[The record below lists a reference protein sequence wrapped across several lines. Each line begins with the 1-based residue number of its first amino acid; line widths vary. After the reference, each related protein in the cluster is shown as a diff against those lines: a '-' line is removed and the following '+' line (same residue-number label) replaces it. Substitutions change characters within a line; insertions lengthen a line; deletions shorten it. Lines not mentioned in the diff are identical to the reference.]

1 MPSAAS
7 PSAAFGL
14 YDPAREHSA
23 CGVGFITRLDGTPG
37 HDVVRRGDEA
47 LRAIPHRG
55 GTSAE
60 GVGDGAGVSVDL
72 SVEFFGALTGERLR
86 PGHFGVANCFV
97 PTDGVRRH
105 ASVDLVG
112 RTLAA
117 QGFDVLLVRDVP
129 VDHGVARPAAEQYQL
144 PIVQWVFRAP
154 DAWERHAVDS
164 AAHRALLAVEAVAY
178 ADDAYAGL
186 YPLSLSARTQ
196 VLKGRLNSGEIVG
209 YFRDL
214 CDPRHSVR
222 SLYFHTRF
230 STNTEPH
237 PTMAQPFRLMAHN
250 GELNTDR
257 KNRLSD
263 EALARARTRR
273 IVRPPGQSDS
283 SRLDQTLQSRVSD
296 DGLDIVEA
304 VVSLMPPAW
313 ENDRTLPVAVRDMLE
328 YFSLYEEK
336 NDGPAAVIFSD
347 GDVIGARLDRLGL
360 RPLRTVETAEYL
372 MVSSEA
378 GQVAFPD
385 EEVVHRG
392 RIEAGGMLVVDHR
405 TGRRMRTREVLGALA
420 ARRPYSELLD
430 AARVNLDDIP
440 APDYY
445 RGTTTLG
452 YEGDLTQAG
461 RYVAYGLNQESFR
474 FMLDPMLA
482 DGSERISAMGYGNA
496 INALSDTEGG
506 MAKYFSQRFAQVTNP
521 PLDSIREADGMS
533 MRVALGPKPDGTGDI
548 ADAGAAGER
557 QLVVNSPVLGHLD
570 MVRLRDQRIVPLER
584 FAMLYEPVAGD
595 TTANADALRDALT
608 RLCDDVERFAAER
621 GGIALLSDRAISS
634 TRAPLPVVL
643 AVAAVNQRLIE
654 AGLRLRASLVVESGQ
669 LPSSHHVA
677 TALGFGASAVYSLSA
692 RLRAEERH
700 PSAPAPAGEITGTD
714 RALARFRKAAE
725 KALAKTMGRVGLCT
739 AESYIGGAF
748 FEPNYLDTRDDVFAR
763 AFPHMDAPV
772 GGVGFARIAQA
783 ATDWHERARTVDG
796 NQQIPLLG
804 LFKERSDGAGHSFG
818 VTAVRG
824 FGDMVE
830 ERPEFGRPGDSDALR
845 LLTLGQLDD
854 AFGITEAAYRNTG
867 YDALSDAEIDAF
879 RITPGYRA
887 FLRTTHE
894 ERSRRPSALRDVL
907 ALPADVTGLRT
918 PQDFAREL
926 GRFSTT
932 GNASVMVRGM
942 VVRVQ
947 DRTEAPGGPA
957 DPPVA
962 GRATGADGG
971 TGSESGSG
979 DGRGSMVVRL
989 CLAPGSH
996 AGGPDDPARRHAAL
1010 AEGLALVRPGE
1021 VETLEAAAD
1030 GVRVRVTGAAAALLT
1045 LLRGAPDSV
1054 SLDDVRPAHEITRVL
1069 ASGAMSHGALVATA
1083 HEAVAHGTNMVGA
1096 LSNSGEGGEHHSRY
1110 GTIRGSRIK
1119 QFASGRFGIWAGYLA
1134 DPMLR
1139 ELEIKIGQGAK
1150 PGEGGQLPAPKVTV
1164 DIAAARGGT
1173 PGIELIS
1180 PPPHH
1185 DTYSI
1190 EDLAQLIHDCK
1201 AARVRVVVKLV
1212 SSEGIGTIAVGVAKA
1227 GADVINVAGNTGGT
1241 GAAAV
1246 TSLKYAGRSAEIGV
1260 AEVHQALVA
1269 NGLRQKVVLRC
1280 SGAHQTGSDVVTS
1293 ALLGGDSFEFGTTAL
1308 MMLGCVMAKN
1318 CNVKCPAGLTTNAEA
1333 FEGDPR
1339 ALAQYLL
1346 NIAHDVRQI
1355 LARLGLRSLREA
1367 RGRTDLLQLLDH
1379 PASVGRLDVRRLL
1392 ARVPEKAVADPE
1404 YLEKD
1409 FTTDDAL
1416 IERVRAALLDRREPS
1431 LLVEGV
1437 HLRNSDKSVG
1447 GQLSVDIERLLNH
1460 ENHANHEFEGAVP
1473 AVTVDDRGRRRLV
1486 DGAVRIRTTG
1496 SAGQSYGVFC
1506 NDGIALE
1513 HTGTAND
1520 GVGKSQSG
1528 GRIVVRAPGG
1538 GSTERGGNV
1547 LVGNFALFGA
1557 TGGRTFVQ
1565 GEAGDRFA
1573 VRNSGATAVVE
1584 GVGDFGCEYMTGGTV
1599 LNLGGFGKGLG
1610 NGMSG
1615 GFLYQYDPS
1624 GEVRDRVS
1632 ADSLLVF
1639 PVTDTGH
1646 GAFHEEA
1653 VRLLLEWHAEATGSP
1668 LAARLLADWESER
1681 RHVYCGMPRALLL
1694 YQDAGEILAAAS
1706 RGQLLDELATSIA
1719 TDKLRAFKVDYR
1731 DRRTVLGGRAPAF
1744 GDQGSDDMFSLL
1756 SSYTV
1761 LGVAQDLALRRVPGA
1776 SGPDDPRIA
1785 EAVRNLVLTEDFFV
1799 KQRVVKYL
1807 RGTLERFAD
1816 DELATLIAVKRL
1828 DDYKRALRQRNNL
1841 SVDAPGTYG
1850 WIMHQNARN
1859 AGRVRAARFDE
1870 LLATAAL
1877 DDLASRHVPQA
1888 PTETTETV
1896 TA

>member
-1 MPSAAS
+1 MNHST
-7 PSAAFGL
+7 FGL
-14 YDPAREHSA
+14 YDPARDHSD
-23 CGVGFITRLDGTPG
+23 CGVGFLTRLDGVPS
-37 HDVVRRGDEA
+37 HDVIVKGDEA

-55 GTSAE
+55 GKSAE

-72 SVEFFGALTGERLR
+72 SVEFFSALTGKALR
-86 PGHFGVANCFV
+86 AGHFGVANCFV
-97 PTDGVRRH
+97 PTDADRPEAALH
-105 ASVDLVG
+105 LVG
-112 RTLAA
+112 RSIAD

-129 VDHGVARPAAEQYQL
+129 VDHSVARPAAEPHQL

-154 DAWERHAVDS
+154 DDWTRADVDA
-164 AAHRALLAVEAVAY
+164 AAHRALLAIEAVAY
-178 ADDAYAGL
+178 ADDTYAGL

-214 CDPRHSVR
+214 LDPRHSVR

-263 EALARARTRR
+263 EALARARTRS

-283 SRLDQTLQSRVSD
+283 SRLDQTLQSRVFD
-296 DGLDIVEA
+296 DGLDLVEA

-313 ENDRTLPVAVRDMLE
+313 ENDRNLPAAVRDMLE

-372 MVSSEA
+372 MVASEA

-385 EEVVHRG
+385 SEVVHRG

-405 TGRRMRTREVLGALA
+405 TGRRMRTREVLDALA
-420 ARRPYSELLD
+420 TRRPYSQLLD
-430 AARVNLDDIP
+430 AARVNLDDLP

-452 YEGDLTQAG
+452 YDGDLALAG
-461 RYVAYGLNQESFR
+461 RYVAYSLNQESFR
-474 FMLDPMLA
+474 FLLDPMLA
-482 DGSERISAMGYGNA
+482 NGSERISAMGYGNA

-533 MRVALGPKPDGTGDI
+533 MRVALGPKPDGTGS
-548 ADAGAAGER
+548 ADSVGGR
-557 QLVVNSPVLGHLD
+557 QLVVSSPVLGHLD

-584 FAMLYEPVAGD
+584 FDMLYDPVVGD
-595 TTANADALRDALT
+595 ETANADALRTALT
-608 RLCDDVERFAAER
+608 QLCDDVEQFATR
-621 GGIALLSDRAISS
+621 QGGIAVLTDRAISS

-654 AGLRLRASLVVESGQ
+654 TGLRLRVSIVAESGQ

-692 RLRAEERH
+692 RLRAEEKH
-700 PSAPAPAGEITGTD
+700 PSAPAPAGEVTGTD

-772 GGVGFARIAQA
+772 GGVGFTRIAQA
-783 ATDWHERARTVDG
+783 ATEWHERARADETE
-796 NQQIPLLG
+796 QQVPLLG

-818 VTAVRG
+818 VSAVRG
-824 FGDMVE
+824 FGDMAE
-830 ERPEFGRPGDSDALR
+830 ERPEFGRESDPEGLR

-854 AFGITEAAYRNTG
+854 AFGITDAAYRNTG

-887 FLRTTHE
+887 FLRTTYE

-918 PQDFAREL
+918 AEEFAREL

-932 GNASVMVRGM
+932 GNASITVRG
-942 VVRVQ
+942 V
-947 DRTEAPGGPA
+947 TAEA
-957 DPPVA
+957 VA
-962 GRATGADGG
+962 NSTF
-971 TGSESGSG
+971 
-979 DGRGSMVVRL
+979 RL
-989 CLAPGSH
+989 RLTTP
-996 AGGPDDPARRHAAL
+996 GPDGAGRHAAL
-1010 AEGLALVRPGE
+1010 AEGLAHLGE
-1021 VETLEAAAD
+1021 VETVAVSTEGIEVTATGTAA
-1030 GVRVRVTGAAAALLT
+1030 RLLT
-1045 LLRGAPDSV
+1045 LLRGAPPSRQ
-1054 SLDDVRPAHEITRVL
+1054 LPDVQPAHEITRAL

-1096 LSNSGEGGEHHSRY
+1096 MSNSGEGGEHRSRY

-1134 DPMLR
+1134 DPMLQ

-1201 AARVRVVVKLV
+1201 AARVRVIVKLV

-1318 CNVKCPAGLTTNAEA
+1318 CNVKCPAGLTTNSEA

-1379 PASVGRLDVRRLL
+1379 PASVGRLDVRHLL
-1392 ARVPEKAVADPE
+1392 ARVPEKVIAEPE

-1416 IERVRAALLDRREPS
+1416 IERVRTALVDRREPA
-1431 LLVEGV
+1431 LLVENI

-1447 GQLSVDIERLLNH
+1447 GQLSIDVERLLNH
-1460 ENHANHEFEGAVP
+1460 QQAPDSP
-1473 AVTVDDRGRRRLV
+1473 AFTTDDRGRRRLV
-1486 DGAVRIRTTG
+1486 DDAVRIRTTG

-1506 NDGIALE
+1506 NDGITLE

-1584 GVGDFGCEYMTGGTV
+1584 GLGDFGCEYMTGGTV

-1624 GEVRDRVS
+1624 GELADRVS

-1639 PVTDTGH
+1639 PVTDTAH

-1653 VRLLLEWHAEATGSP
+1653 VRLLLAWHVEATNSP
-1668 LAARLLADWESER
+1668 LAARLLEDWEAQR
-1681 RHVYCGMPRALLL
+1681 QYVYCGMPRSLLL
-1694 YQDAGEILAAAS
+1694 YQDAGEILAAAT
-1706 RGQLLDELATSIA
+1706 RNELLDELATSIA

-1731 DRRTVLGGRAPAF
+1731 DHRTVLGGRAPAF

-1761 LGVAQDLALRRVPGA
+1761 LGVAQDLALQRVPGA
-1776 SGPDDPRIA
+1776 SGPDDPRVT

-1807 RGTLERFAD
+1807 RGTLERFD
-1816 DELATLIAVKRL
+1816 DGELATLIASKRL

-1850 WIMHQNARN
+1850 WIIHQHTKNAD
-1859 AGRVRAARFDE
+1859 RVRAARFDE

-1877 DDLASRHVPQA
+1877 DDLAARHTRIPQA
-1888 PTETTETV
+1888 PTETV

>member
-1 MPSAAS
+1 MNPS
-7 PSAAFGL
+7 PFGL
-14 YDPAREHSA
+14 YDPARESSD
-23 CGVGFITRLDGTPG
+23 CGVGFITRLDGTPS
-37 HDVVRRGDEA
+37 HDVIRKGDEA
-47 LRAIPHRG
+47 LCSIPHRG
-55 GTSAE
+55 GKSAE
-60 GVGDGAGVSVDL
+60 GVGDGAGISVDL
-72 SVEFFGALTGERLR
+72 SVEFFSALTGVELVS
-86 PGHFGVANCFV
+86 GHFGVANCFV
-97 PTDGVRRH
+97 PSETRERDRAVQT
-105 ASVDLVG
+105 V
-112 RTLAA
+112 TEQLAA
-117 QGFDVLLVRDVP
+117 QGFELLLVRDVP
-129 VDHGVARPAAEQYQL
+129 VDHTVARPEAEQYQL

-154 DAWERHAVDS
+154 SDWTRTEVDA
-164 AAHRALLAVEAVAY
+164 AANRALLAIESIAYGEAAERHLPH
-178 ADDAYAGL
+178 AAL
-186 YPLSLSARTQ
+186 SPLSLSARTQ
-196 VLKGRLNSGEIVG
+196 VLKGRLNSSEVIG
-209 YFRDL
+209 YFTDL
-214 CDPRHSVR
+214 ADPRHSVR
-222 SLYFHTRF
+222 TLYFHTRF

-263 EALARARTRR
+263 EALAQARTRS

-283 SRLDQTLQSRVSD
+283 SRLDQILQSRVFD
-296 DGLDIVEA
+296 DGLEIVEA

-313 ENDRTLPVAVRDMLE
+313 ENDRTLTDDVRAMLE

-347 GDVIGARLDRLGL
+347 GDVVGARLDRLGL
-360 RPLRTVETAEYL
+360 RPLRTVQTDEYL
-372 MVSSEA
+372 IVASEA
-378 GQVAFPD
+378 GQVTFADD
-385 EEVVHRG
+385 EVTHRG

-405 TGRRMRTREVLGALA
+405 TGTLMRTDEVLAMLA
-420 ARRPYSELLD
+420 ARRDYGTLLE
-430 AARVNLDDIP
+430 AARVDLDDLP
-440 APDYY
+440 APDYD
-445 RGTTTLG
+445 RTTNTLG
-452 YEGDLTQAG
+452 YDGDLTLQG
-461 RYVAYGLNQESFR
+461 RYVAWSLNQESFR
-474 FMLDPMLA
+474 FMLDPMLQN
-482 DGSERISAMGYGNA
+482 GSERISAMGYGNA

-533 MRVALGPKPDGTGDI
+533 MRVALGSKPDGTGT
-548 ADAGAAGER
+548 GTPSR
-557 QLVVNSPVLGHLD
+557 QLVVQSPILGHLD
-570 MVRLRDQRIVPLER
+570 MVRLRDQTIVPLER
-584 FAMLYEPVAGD
+584 FDMLYVPVLGD
-595 TTANADALRDALT
+595 EQANADAVRDAVTALS
-608 RLCDDVERFAAER
+608 DAVERFAR
-621 GGIALLSDRAISS
+621 TSGGIAVVTDRSVSS
-634 TRAPLPVVL
+634 THAALPVIL

-654 AGLRLRASLVVESGQ
+654 TGLRLRVSVVAESGQ

-692 RLRAEERH
+692 RLRAEEQY
-700 PSAPAPAGEITGTD
+700 PAAPAPAGELTATD
-714 RALARFRKAAE
+714 EALKRFRKAAE

-739 AESYIGGAF
+739 AESYIGGEF
-748 FEPNYLDTRDDVFAR
+748 FEPNYLDTRDDLFATV
-763 AFPHMDAPV
+763 FPHMDAPV

-783 ATDWHERARTVDG
+783 ATEWHERARSVQNDA
-796 NQQIPLLG
+796 QVPLLG

-818 VTAVRG
+818 VASVRG
-824 FGDMVE
+824 FGGMTE
-830 ERPEFGRPGDSDALR
+830 ERPTFERSGDSEALR

-854 AFGITEAAYRNTG
+854 AFGITDAAYRNTG
-867 YDALSDAEIDAF
+867 YDRLSDAEIDAF
-879 RITPGYRA
+879 RITPGYRT
-887 FLRTTHE
+887 FLQTTHD

-907 ALPADVTGLRT
+907 ALPADVTGIDT
-918 PQDFAREL
+918 AEDFAREL
-926 GRFSTT
+926 GRFSLT
-932 GNASVMVRGM
+932 GNTSVTVRGLLGS
-942 VVRVQ
+942 RVGSGDTQ
-947 DRTEAPGGPA
+947 PGGPVRFRLRLTSTGSLGTERHTALA
-957 DPPVA
+957 DALALLFPGQVDVDSVDA
-962 GRATGADGG
+962 DQVTLRATGSA
-971 TGSESGSG
+971 
-979 DGRGSMVVRL
+979 V
-989 CLAPGSH
+989 
-996 AGGPDDPARRHAAL
+996 AL
-1010 AEGLALVRPGE
+1010 LAL
-1021 VETLEAAAD
+1021 LESAPASVDLAD
-1030 GVRVRVTGAAAALLT
+1030 VQ
-1045 LLRGAPDSV
+1045 
-1054 SLDDVRPAHEITRVL
+1054 PAHEVTRTL

-1083 HEAVAHGTNMVGA
+1083 HEAVAHGTNMVGGM
-1096 LSNSGEGGEHHSRY
+1096 SNSGEGGEHHSRY

-1134 DPMLR
+1134 DPMLE

-1173 PGIELIS
+1173 PGVELIS

-1269 NGLRQKVVLRC
+1269 NGLRQKVTLRC

-1379 PASVGRLDVRRLL
+1379 PASVGRLDVRNLL
-1392 ARVPEKAVADPE
+1392 ARVPEKVVTDPE

-1409 FTTDDAL
+1409 YRTDDAL
-1416 IERVRAALLDRREPS
+1416 IEQVRTALLTRHEHSVTID
-1431 LLVEGV
+1431 GV
-1437 HLRNSDKSVG
+1437 VLGNADKSVG
-1447 GQLSVDIERLLNH
+1447 GQLGIDLERLLNH
-1460 ENHANHEFEGAVP
+1460 ELDAAAVQDAP
-1473 AVTVDDRGRRRLV
+1473 AVSTDDRGRRRLV
-1486 DGAVRIRTTG
+1486 DGAVTIHTSG
-1496 SAGQSYGVFC
+1496 SAGQSYGVFT
-1506 NDGIALE
+1506 NDGVTLT

-1520 GVGKSQSG
+1520 GLGKSQSG

-1538 GSTERGGNV
+1538 GSTARGGNV

-1557 TGGRTFVQ
+1557 TGGRTFVE

-1584 GVGDFGCEYMTGGTV
+1584 GFGDFGCEYMTGGAVFNT
-1599 LNLGGFGKGLG
+1599 GGFGKGLG

-1624 GEVRDRVS
+1624 GQVTERAS
-1632 ADSLLVF
+1632 TDSLLVF
-1639 PVTDTGH
+1639 PLTDTAY
-1646 GAFHEEA
+1646 GAFHEDA
-1653 VRLLLEWHAEATGSP
+1653 ARLLLEWHHDATGSP
-1668 LAARLLADWESER
+1668 LAGRLLADWAATR
-1681 RHVYCGMPRALLL
+1681 THVYVGMPRALLL
-1694 YQDAGEILAAAS
+1694 AQDAEAITAAS
-1706 RGQLLDELATSIA
+1706 TRAELLDELATGAA
-1719 TDKLRAFKVDYR
+1719 TDKLRAFKTDYR
-1731 DRRTVLGGRAPAF
+1731 DRRTVLDGRAPAL
-1744 GDQGSDDMFSLL
+1744 GDQGADMFSLL

-1761 LGVAQDLALRRVPGA
+1761 LGVAQDLALERVPGA
-1776 SGPDDPRIA
+1776 TDPADPRVA
-1785 EAVRNLVLTEDFFV
+1785 AAVRNLVLTEDFFV

-1807 RGTLERFAD
+1807 RGTLDRFGD

-1828 DDYKRALRQRNNL
+1828 DDHKRALTQRNNR
-1841 SVDAPGTYG
+1841 SMDAPGTTG
-1850 WIMHQNARN
+1850 WIMHQNAKN
-1859 AGRVRAARFDE
+1859 DGRLRAARLDE

-1877 DDLASRHVPQA
+1877 DDIARRAPQA
-1888 PTETTETV
+1888 PVEAV
-1896 TA
+1896 SA